1 MTEVRFKKLLLFGI
15 AGFFFFHVS
24 NSLIFS
30 FPETLSSPALQK
42 VVFRYMFPFFNQ
54 SNRVFAPDPPLF
66 SHDLQFSLN
75 RNGVWSP
82 WYSILDSL
90 NHAHYQHRFSSVST
104 QVKLADYQYFRIY
117 DAILQA
123 DYQANKDESRPASA
137 RDSIRMKNFG
147 ASAAFKN
154 SLKYLY
160 KKKLLTDGADSMRFM
175 ALHRYPPPQDSN
187 ESMNAI
193 RLVSPSVSLIK

>member
-1 MTEVRFKKLLLFGI
+1 
-15 AGFFFFHVS
+15 
-24 NSLIFS
+24 
-30 FPETLSSPALQK
+30 
-42 VVFRYMFPFFNQ
+42 MFPFFNQ

-90 NHAHYQHRFSSVST
+90 NHAHYKHRFSAVST
-104 QVKLADYQYFRIY
+104 QAKLADYQYFRIY

-123 DYQANKDESRPASA
+123 DDHANKDVSRPASA

-147 ASAAFKN
+147 
-154 SLKYLY
+154 SL
-160 KKKLLTDGADSMRFM
+160 
-175 ALHRYPPPQDSN
+175 
-187 ESMNAI
+187 
-193 RLVSPSVSLIK
+193 